1 MWPVPWTT
9 PTSWTV
15 VEPMAEPM
23 RGTLTVNDRWSAR
36 RHAWAYL
43 SRVIEGPSAPLRQ
56 LLAEGRDV
64 EAIAHG
70 VKRREPWI
78 GSLLG
83 QTAARYRTDS
93 AAHDLLTADRNGTRL
108 ITPDDDEWPS
118 DPLDRAFGFA
128 DAARD
133 HVGRSGGRDAVAPHA
148 LWVRGGSP
156 AELTQ
161 RAVAVVGTRSI
172 TRYGWEVTRMLV
184 EGLAA
189 SRWTIVSGGALGVDT
204 VAHETALANGTPT
217 IAVAACGPGRTYP
230 ARNAALFD
238 RIAGDG
244 ARGAVISEYPPGV
257 HPARHRFLTRNR
269 LVAALSGGTVVVE
282 AAWRS
287 GALNTLTWA
296 ARLGTVAMA
305 VPGPVTGHGSL
316 GCHERIRNGEAQLV
330 TTAGEIRELI
340 EPLGTVDVR
349 AQYEFAFPADRVQA
363 LSHTELRVFDATSTE
378 SRITEMVA
386 AEAGITVPLTVHIL
400 VDLQQKGLVQR
411 DGRSWR
417 RTG

>member
-1 MWPVPWTT
+1 MSGRSQQNVGAGRPAHRDEVGDYHLVGRRAEVVIVSSSAAAGTAEDRCGPLLRDWLGGRGMEVRVHVVPDGPQVLALLRELTGESRAGHGPRLVITSGGTGLNSDDVT
-9 PTSWTV
+9 PEATARV
-15 VEPMAEPM
+15 VE
-23 RGTLTVNDRWSAR
+23 
-36 RHAWAYL
+36 
-43 SRVIEGPSAPLRQ
+43 
-56 LLAEGRDV
+56 
-64 EAIAHG
+64 
-70 VKRREPWI
+70 RESPGI
-78 GSLLG
+78 
-83 QTAARYRTDS
+83 
-93 AAHDLLTADRNGTRL
+93 
-108 ITPDDDEWPS
+108 
-118 DPLDRAFGFA
+118 
-128 DAARD
+128 
-133 HVGRSGGRDAVAPHA
+133 VHA
-148 LWVRGGSP
+148 LWARGGSP

-161 RAVAVVGTRSI
+161 RAVAVVGTRAI

-217 IAVAACGPGRTYP
+217 IVVAACGQGRTYP

-296 ARLGTVAMA
+296 ARLGSVAMA
-305 VPGPVTGHGSL
+305 VPGPVTGYGSL
-316 GCHERIRNGEAQLV
+316 GCHERIRNGDAQLV
-330 TTAGEIRELI
+330 TSAEQIRELI
-340 EPLGTVDVR
+340 EPLGTVDAQ
-349 AQYEFAFPADRVQA
+349 AQYEFAFPPDRIQA
-363 LSHTELRVFDATSTE
+363 LSRTELKVFDATSSE
-378 SRITEMVA
+378 SRVTGDVA
-386 AEAGITVPLTVHIL
+386 AEAGITVSLAVHIL

-411 DGRSWR
+411 DGVSWR
-417 RTG
+417 RSG

>member
-1 MWPVPWTT
+1 MPERITI
-9 PTSWTV
+9 
-15 VEPMAEPM
+15 
-23 RGTLTVNDRWSAR
+23 NDRWSAR
-36 RHAWAYL
+36 RHSWAYL
-43 SRVIEGPSAPLRQ
+43 SRVIEGPSAPLQQ

-70 VKRREPWI
+70 VKRREPWV
-78 GSLLG
+78 GPLLG

-93 AAHDLLTADRNGTRL
+93 AAGDLLPADRKGARL

-118 DPLDRAFGFA
+118 EPLDRAFGFVG
-128 DAARD
+128 AASD
-133 HVGRSGGRDAVAPHA
+133 HVGRAGGRDAVAPHA
-148 LWVRGGSP
+148 LWARGGSP

-161 RAVAVVGTRSI
+161 RAVAVVGTRAI

-217 IAVAACGPGRTYP
+217 IVVAACGQGRTYP

-296 ARLGTVAMA
+296 ARLGSVAMA
-305 VPGPVTGHGSL
+305 VPGPVTGYGSL
-316 GCHERIRNGEAQLV
+316 GCHERIRNGDAQLV
-330 TTAGEIRELI
+330 TSAEQIRELI
-340 EPLGTVDVR
+340 EPLGTVDAQ
-349 AQYEFAFPADRVQA
+349 AQYEFAFPPDRIQA
-363 LSHTELRVFDATSTE
+363 LSRTELKVFDATSSE
-378 SRITEMVA
+378 SRVTEDVA
-386 AEAGITVPLTVHIL
+386 AEAGITVPLAVHIL

-411 DGRSWR
+411 DGVSWR
-417 RTG
+417 RSG